1 MDVQQK
7 KISLFVAKLLV
18 SYLATYIIYE
28 QILIPY
34 TDIDNTTIRS
44 LLDFSKALLSAFGF
58 DSFIDYTDAVVGIRG
73 SSGVNVGYACDGL
86 SLFLLFSV
94 FILAFPGKALFKIFY
109 TLVGCA
115 LIHLL
120 NSCRIAALA
129 IIHLKQ
135 PELLHFHHTYTFTI
149 FIYGIIFMLWVLKVN
164 IYTKKQW

>member
-7 KISLFVAKLLV
+7 KISLFVAKLLI
-18 SYLATYIIYE
+18 SYLATYIIYD

-34 TDIDNTTIRS
+34 TTLDNTIIRS
-44 LLDFSKALLSAFGF
+44 LLGFSKALLSAFGF
-58 DSFIDYTDAVVGIRG
+58 DSFIDYVNAVVGIRG

-94 FILAFPGKALFKIFY
+94 FILAFPGKTLFKIFY
-109 TLVGCA
+109 TVVGCG
-115 LIHLL
+115 LIHSL
-120 NSCRIAALA
+120 NSIRIAALA